1 METSW
6 MEVGAF
12 LTMGAG
18 VLLGVV
24 SILDMPRIIGGTYL
38 TAAVL
43 IFDTGLA
50 GNLYANWRRKRK

>member
-1 METSW
+1 

-12 LTMGAG
+12 LTMGVG

>member
-1 METSW
+1 
-6 MEVGAF
+6 
-12 LTMGAG
+12 MGVG

-24 SILDMPRIIGGTYL
+24 SMVMPSIIAGTYL